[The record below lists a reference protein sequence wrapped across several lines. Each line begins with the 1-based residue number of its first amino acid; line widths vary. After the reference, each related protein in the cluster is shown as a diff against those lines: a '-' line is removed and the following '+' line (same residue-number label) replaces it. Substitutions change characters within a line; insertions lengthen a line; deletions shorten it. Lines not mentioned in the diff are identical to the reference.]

1 MHLGIISNPKKS
13 DPPRPPPPA
22 AAAERGV
29 AAVVVVAEEEEEV
42 EEERKTSGTLP
53 DRGISAPPY
62 PAARR
67 IHSSKLW
74 ARLFLK
80 RLDSTRLDQ
89 SAQETCGGEST
100 GVPKNLTW
108 GDKLRFSCTGE
119 GGLCLAP
126 CNKKKKEGGTATT
139 HLGRNERIFNSYYSL

>member
-1 MHLGIISNPKKS
+1 MV
-13 DPPRPPPPA
+13 
-22 AAAERGV
+22 E
-29 AAVVVVAEEEEEV
+29 

-67 IHSSKLW
+67 IHSSGLW
-74 ARLFLK
+74 AWLFLK
-80 RLDSTRLDQ
+80 RLGSARLDQ

-100 GVPKNLTW
+100 GVPKNLKG
-108 GDKLRFSCTGE
+108 GDKLRFSCTGD

-126 CNKKKKEGGTATT
+126 CNKKRKKGGQQQHTSGETSVFPIPTA
-139 HLGRNERIFNSYYSL
+139 HFELLLRAVRLQMRVMNARFFRLPLLLPLLNR